1 MYIVR
6 DIRKSFD
13 GAEVLRGVTLEI
25 EPNQTTVLI
34 GPSGSGKTTLL
45 RCINLLELPDSGEVE
60 LNGSSCRFGDA
71 QSKRKKIDAPCLRE
85 IRKKTGMVFQNFQLF
100 PHKTAVENIME
111 GPAQVLRED
120 REQCKSEAMELL
132 AKVGLS
138 DKAEAYP
145 YELSGG
151 QQQRIAIAR
160 ALAMKPELLLF
171 DEPTSALDPE
181 LEVEVLNIIRKLVRE
196 DRTLVIVT
204 HKMSFAR
211 EVADK
216 LVFFDEGNIV
226 SQGTY
231 EDVAGSGNERIRQ
244 FLNMLN

>member
-6 DIRKSFD
+6 DINKSFD
-13 GAEVLRGVTLEI
+13 NVEVLKGVTLEI
-25 EPNQTTVLI
+25 ESNKTTVLI

-45 RCINLLELPDSGEVE
+45 RCINLLEIPDSGLVE
-60 LNGSSCRFGDA
+60 LNGASYKFGHDKRLKVDA
-71 QSKRKKIDAPCLRE
+71 MALRD

-100 PHKTAVENIME
+100 PHKTALENIME
-111 GPAQVLRED
+111 GPMIVLKQDKAQCEA
-120 REQCKSEAMELL
+120 EAMELL
-132 AKVGLS
+132 KKVGLVEKK
-138 DKAEAYP
+138 DAYP

-181 LEVEVLNIIRKLVRE
+181 LEVEVLNIIRKLVEE
-196 DRTLVIVT
+196 DRTIVIVT
-204 HKMSFAR
+204 HKMSFAK

-216 LVFFDEGNIV
+216 IVFFDEGNIV
-226 SQGTY
+226 KQGSFD
-231 EDVAGSGNERIRQ
+231 EVAGSGNERISQ

>member
-1 MYIVR
+1 MYSLKNIE
-6 DIRKSFD
+6 KSFS
-13 GAEVLRGVTLEI
+13 GNQILKGVSLDI
-25 EPNQTTVLI
+25 EKNKTTVLI

-45 RCINLLELPDSGEVE
+45 RCINLLEIPDSGVVD
-60 LNGSSCRFGDA
+60 LNGTSMSFTKGQKVKYGSDEIRA
-71 QSKRKKIDAPCLRE
+71 

-100 PHKTAVENIME
+100 PHKTVLENIIE
-111 GPAQVLRED
+111 GPVTVLKKDKAEC
-120 REQCKSEAMELL
+120 EKEAMILL
-132 AKVGLS
+132 EKVGL
-138 DKAEAYP
+138 AEKKEAFP
-145 YELSGG
+145 RELSGG

-181 LEVEVLNIIRKLVRE
+181 LEVEVLNIIRQLVAE
-196 DRTLVIVT
+196 KQTIVIIT

-216 LVFFDEGNIV
+216 VVFFDEGNILKE
-226 SQGTY
+226 GTY
-231 EDVAGSGNERIRQ
+231 DELTNSGIPRITQ

>member
-1 MYIVR
+1 MYSLKNIE
-6 DIRKSFD
+6 KSFD
-13 GAEVLRGVTLEI
+13 GNQILKGVSLDI
-25 EPNQTTVLI
+25 EKNKTTVLI

-45 RCINLLELPDSGEVE
+45 RCINLLEIPDSGVVE
-60 LNGSSCRFGDA
+60 LNGASMSFAKGQKVKYGSDEVRA
-71 QSKRKKIDAPCLRE
+71 

-100 PHKTAVENIME
+100 PHKTVLENIIE
-111 GPAQVLRED
+111 GPVTVLKKDKAEC
-120 REQCKSEAMELL
+120 EKEALVLL
-132 AKVGLS
+132 EKVGLS
-138 DKAEAYP
+138 EKRDAFP
-145 YELSGG
+145 RELSGG

-181 LEVEVLNIIRKLVRE
+181 LEVEVLNIIRQLVNE
-196 DRTLVIVT
+196 KQTIVIIT

-216 LVFFDEGNIV
+216 VVFFDNGNILKE
-226 SQGTY
+226 GTY
-231 EDVAGSGNERIRQ
+231 EELMNSGIPRITQ